1 MTKGEDSGVK
11 FAGALSFLF
20 KRRDK
25 GPSMKLQLN
34 AWIIT
39 GGLFLTIGANGA
51 NGQTAAPGQKKTEER
66 SAAKIPIQQFTLKNG
81 LRVVLSEDHSAP
93 TYSICV
99 TYDAGSRDEKPGH
112 TGFAHLFEHMMF
124 QGSENVGKGEHFI
137 LIENNGGGMNGTTNT
152 DRTNYF
158 ETLPANQLDLALFLE
173 ADRMKSLAVTQ
184 ANLDNQRNAVQ
195 EERRLRVDNQPYGK
209 TSEAISDTAYDNFGY
224 KHSTIG
230 SMADLNA
237 ASLEELKD
245 FFRIY
250 YAPNNAVLALVG
262 DFKKDEALAKIKK
275 YFEEIPSQP
284 APARPDLM
292 EPPQTAERRKSVE
305 DGFAQV
311 PRIDIVYKIPSYLS
325 PDYMPLNVLMSILGS
340 GQSSRL
346 YQELVKDKQLAAN
359 VFANAA
365 ARRATGLASVV
376 ALVRPGVKMEEVEKS
391 VYEQVAKVQN
401 EPVAD
406 WELEKVRLKYRH
418 DHAAQLSS
426 TLTRAVQL
434 AYYTVAWN
442 DPEVLN
448 SEESRLDAVTKED
461 LLRVAKKYLLATNR
475 SVITTLPKSK
485 TAAGATGGN

>member
-1 MTKGEDSGVK
+1 MIATLLGKKIGMTQV
-11 FAGALSFLF
+11 
-20 KRRDK
+20 
-25 GPSMKLQLN
+25 
-34 AWIIT
+34 
-39 GGLFLTIGANGA
+39 
-51 NGQTAAPGQKKTEER
+51 
-66 SAAKIPIQQFTLKNG
+66 
-81 LRVVLSEDHSAP
+81 
-93 TYSICV
+93 
-99 TYDAGSRDEKPGH
+99 YDAENVLIPVTVVEAGPCPVVQVKTPEGDGYNAVQLGFAKKKVKNTSQAELNHAKKAGLVEAPRVLREVRLAEPPAVKPGDVVDV
-112 TGFAHLFEHMMF
+112 TIFKEGQLVDVIGVSKGKGF
-124 QGSENVGKGEHFI
+124 QGNQ
-137 LIENNGGGMNGTTNT
+137 

-158 ETLPANQLDLALFLE
+158 ETLPANQLDLGLFLE

-237 ASLEELKD
+237 ASLEELKE

-262 DFKKDEALAKIKK
+262 DFKQDQALAQIKK
-275 YFEEIPSQP
+275 YFEGIPSQP
-284 APARPDLM
+284 APKRPDM
-292 EPPQTAERRKSVE
+292 TEPQQTAERRKVIE

-311 PRIDIVYKIPSYLS
+311 PRLDIVYKIPAYNE

-346 YQELVKDKQLAAN
+346 YQELVKEKQLAAN
-359 VFANAA
+359 VFANAG
-365 ARRATGLASVV
+365 ARRATGLATVI
-376 ALVRPGVKMEEVEKS
+376 ALVRPGVKMEDVEKTIFA
-391 VYEQVAKVQN
+391 EIGKVQA

-418 DHAAQLSS
+418 DHSAQLSS
-426 TLTRAVQL
+426 TLSRAVQL

-442 DPEVLN
+442 DPEVIN
-448 SEESRLDAVTKED
+448 TEETRLDAVTKDD
-461 LLRVAKKYLLATNR
+461 LLRVARKYLIPANR

-485 TAAGATGGN
+485 AAAGATGGN

>member
-1 MTKGEDSGVK
+1 
-11 FAGALSFLF
+11 
-20 KRRDK
+20 
-25 GPSMKLQLN
+25 MKLRLR
-34 AWIIT
+34 AIAVM
-39 GGLFLTIGANGA
+39 GSLLLSLGVGSAF
-51 NGQTAAPGQKKTEER
+51 GQSASPKKPEAR
-66 SAAKIPIQQFTLKNG
+66 SATKIPIQQYTLKNG

-158 ETLPANQLDLALFLE
+158 ETLPANQLDLGLFLE

-195 EERRLRVDNQPYGK
+195 EERRLRVDNQAYGK
-209 TSEAISDTAYDNFGY
+209 TFEAISDTAYDNFGY

-237 ASLEELKD
+237 ASLDELKE

-262 DFKKDEALAKIKK
+262 DFKKEEALAKVKK
-275 YFEEIPSQP
+275 YFEDIPPQTP
-284 APARPDLM
+284 PARPDM
-292 EPPQTAERRKSVE
+292 TEPVQTAERRKSVE
-305 DGFAQV
+305 DSFAQV
-311 PRIDIVYKIPSYLS
+311 PRLDVVYKIPSYTS
-325 PDYMPLNVLMSILGS
+325 PDYMPMNVLMSILGS

-346 YQELVKDKQLAAN
+346 YQKLVKDKEQAAN

-365 ARRATGLASVV
+365 ARRATGLASVI
-376 ALVRPGVKMEEVEKS
+376 ALVRPGIKLEDVEQTI
-391 VYEQVAKVQN
+391 YGEIEKVQT

-426 TLTRAVQL
+426 TLSRSVLL

-442 DPEVLN
+442 DPEVIN
-448 SEESRLDAVTKED
+448 SEESRLDAVTKDD
-461 LLRVAKKYLLATNR
+461 LLRVAKQYLIPSNR
-475 SVITTLPKSK
+475 SIITTLPKPK
-485 TAAGATGGN
+485 AAAGVTGENQVHP

>member
-1 MTKGEDSGVK
+1 MKRAMHAWLIAESALLLSG
-11 FAGALSFLF
+11 
-20 KRRDK
+20 
-25 GPSMKLQLN
+25 
-34 AWIIT
+34 
-39 GGLFLTIGANGA
+39 GANFSYA
-51 NGQTAAPGQKKTEER
+51 QVTATAQRQTAER
-66 SAAKIPIQQFTLKNG
+66 SAVKIPIQQYTMKNG

-99 TYDAGSRDEKPGH
+99 TYDVGSRDELPGY

-158 ETLPANQLDLALFLE
+158 ETLPSNQLELGLFLE

-195 EERRLRVDNQPYGK
+195 EERRLRVDNQAYGK

-237 ASLEELKD
+237 ASLEELKN
-245 FFRIY
+245 FFKIY

-275 YFEEIPSQP
+275 YFEGIPSQP
-284 APARPDLM
+284 APARPDM
-292 EPPQTAERRKSVE
+292 TEPQQTGERQKTVE

-311 PRIDIVYKIPSYLS
+311 PRADIVYKIPAYNQ
-325 PDYMPLNVLMSILGS
+325 PDYMPLNVLMGILGS

-346 YQELVKDKQLAAN
+346 YQELVKEKQLAAN

-365 ARRATGLASVV
+365 ARRATGLASVI
-376 ALVRPGVKMEEVEKS
+376 ALVRPGVKMEDVEKT
-391 VYEQVAKVQN
+391 VYAEIDKVQTG
-401 EPVAD
+401 PVAD

-418 DHAAQLSS
+418 DHAAQVSS
-426 TLTRAVQL
+426 TLSRAVQL

-442 DPEVLN
+442 DPEVIN
-448 SEESRLDAVTKED
+448 TEETRLDAVTKED
-461 LLRVAKKYLLATNR
+461 LMRVAKKYLIATNR
-475 SVITTLPKSK
+475 SVITTLPKPK
-485 TAAGATGGN
+485 AAAGAAGGN